1 MLLAFL
7 SYLIYA
13 ISTRT
18 LSLVKFSIALC
29 LFFSEYY
36 SKGWYWVGLVLFLF
50 LIVVKLLFSLTR
62 ENLWPFIIYVA
73 LTILAFFIA

>member
-13 ISTRT
+13 IWTKT
-18 LSLVKFSIALC
+18 LSLVKFSVALC
-29 LFFSEYY
+29 LFFATYY
-36 SKGWYWVGLVLFLF
+36 SQGWYWVGLVLFFL

-62 ENLWPFIIYVA
+62 ENLCPFIIYVA
-73 LTILAFFIA
+73 ITIVAFYIV

>member
-13 ISTRT
+13 ISTKT
-18 LSLVKFSIALC
+18 LSLVKFSVALC
-29 LFFSEYY
+29 LFFSTYY
-36 SKGWYWVGLVLFLF
+36 SHGWYWVGLEIFLF
-50 LIVVKLLFSLTR
+50 LIVIKLLFSLTR

-73 LTILAFFIA
+73 LTIVAFFIA